1 MSQQSEVSTAS
12 TQVVEANT
20 FNITGSIVISYSRT
34 SVTGVPVF
42 SYNDGE
48 LNLNFSGSDD
58 IAQKDTPLGEI
69 VTITLQNIPDAFI
82 RTFTLLVPKTRL
94 RIGDQPS
101 FDTQGIETIDRSIG
115 RPCATPRSNRGAA
128 NLSVAPAPGRRGV
141 QRLLIR
147 NQLN

>member
-1 MSQQSEVSTAS
+1 MSQQSEVSTVS

-101 FDTQGIETIDRSIG
+101 FDTHGIETIDRSDAHVLPPGPIG
-115 RPCATPRSNRGAA
+115 VLQTYRSHQLQGVAEFNVS
-128 NLSVAPAPGRRGV
+128 LSE
-141 QRLLIR
+141 I
-147 NQLN
+147 N